1 MAPSHGDGRLLS
13 EWPASHMDWLVRA
26 ALSALVS
33 RCRGLHD
40 LGGRAWPCLHAVFA
54 ATLQDRLLLYSYS
67 VSDRHHSHCQLH
79 VSELSG
85 ALAWRPAARR
95 WLFAQPAAAA
105 MERAVRAGLA
115 QQCRAS
121 SQSPCT
127 WAISDPTLPAADA
140 PHARCLEP

>member
-1 MAPSHGDGRLLS
+1 MVPNLVSIRCSQDRQRRLFMAPSHGDGRLLS

-33 RCRGLHD
+33 RCHGLHD
-40 LGGRAWPCLHAVFA
+40 LGGRAWPGLHAVFA

-85 ALAWRPAARR
+85 PLACLPPPRLC
-95 WLFAQPAAAA
+95 LFAQPPATP
-105 MERAVRAGLA
+105 ME
-115 QQCRAS
+115 
-121 SQSPCT
+121 PN
-127 WAISDPTLPAADA
+127 
-140 PHARCLEP
+140 

>member
-1 MAPSHGDGRLLS
+1 MVPNLLSIRCSQDRQRRLFMAPSHGDGRLLS

-54 ATLQDRLLLYSYS
+54 ATLQDRLLLHSYS
-67 VSDRHHSHCQLH
+67 VSDWHHSYCQLH

-85 ALAWRPAARR
+85 ALPRRPAARR
-95 WLFAQPAAAA
+95 WFFAQPAAP
-105 MERAVRAGLA
+105 
-115 QQCRAS
+115 AS
-121 SQSPCT
+121 DRN
-127 WAISDPTLPAADA
+127 APA
-140 PHARCLEP
+140 RL